1 MSDFKEETLHALQMK
16 FGEDYEIDSYQFFY
30 TDNRV
35 EGRDKIDWNKVKNKL
50 RFKSGFEY
58 NNEEDGY
65 DEIYGFITFK
75 DHAEWLER
83 NDKKGSNWWVCR
95 VRPKL

>member
-1 MSDFKEETLHALQMK
+1 MSDFKEETLQLLQEK
-16 FGEDYEIDSYQFFY
+16 FGEDYQVDSYQFFY
-30 TDNRV
+30 ADNIA

-83 NDKKGSNWWVCR
+83 NDKKGSNWWVYR
-95 VRPKL
+95 VRPEL